1 VPPLV
6 SGFRAL
12 RKLAPLVG
20 GGLGAT
26 YGAQTAEEG
35 ESPLVRGLGYGALGG
50 VMLPMGAGAVAR
62 GYQRAGGGKAG
73 VGEAITDYTYFSFL
87 SSPDTIARGSF
98 GAVGGAITAAL
109 EKGLEGVL
117 TGKLSQVADGTR
129 IIKSLVT
136 EGPGIWGRAVKANPD
151 EFARMYRQYM
161 PSELARDLAAPG
173 RLGVEQHMGGVGV
186 GKFFGGPDMAA
197 VNAMTKG
204 GFSRADAARYTLTG
218 SPQSSTAQG
227 ILAFQ
232 RGMRKQ
238 GGIPSFVA
246 TQAAPFARVG
256 LLGLEKGLQ
265 RTPIVGSIANRM
277 MKTGATVEQQIAQ
290 QSVGAGAGWL
300 GYKSGDE
307 ESIFGIDPRVG
318 MVAGPLAGAAFLPF
332 QAGRELRRQ
341 HERGRKGIGSVPE
354 LVGELFRESSP
365 LGFQPLALGSRPQ
378 TEVPRRFIPAGVA
391 DIATAL
397 DPAFGRERGRAG
409 LEQAAQRGE
418 YTGPL
423 FPGAGAAMA
432 RLPDLREQLPET
444 FAPVNIFGQ
453 PRYAGAQPPLPF
465 IGRALTGGGPV
476 REALSRTMFPALQSA
491 EPPAMNQLDPLM
503 AQLASLGIKP
513 GAPTAN
519 VTLPGTGLPLQQTA
533 QSAAAVQRYRGLARQ
548 LAANIVTQIP
558 QLQQLPDGPQKQYL
572 ARLLMEDIQG
582 RISRVL
588 SAGTLPLSLS
598 QGAQLPALLGGRRP

>member
-1 VPPLV
+1 MPPVV
-6 SGFRAL
+6 SGLRAL

-35 ESPLVRGLGYGALGG
+35 ESPLLRGLGYGALGG

-62 GYQRAGGGKAG
+62 GYQQAG
-73 VGEAITDYTYFSFL
+73 VGGAITDYTYFSFL
-87 SSPDTIARGSF
+87 SSPDGIARGSF
-98 GAVGGAITAAL
+98 GAVGGAVTAAL

-136 EGPGIWGRAVKANPD
+136 EGPGIWGRAVKAKPE

-161 PSELARDLAAPG
+161 PSELARDLTAPG

-218 SPQSSTAQG
+218 TPQSKVSQFF
-227 ILAFQ
+227 LAKQ
-232 RGMRKQ
+232 REARQK
-238 GGIPSFVA
+238 GGLLEFMA

-265 RTPIVGSIANRM
+265 RTPGLGILANRL
-277 MKTGATVEQQIAQ
+277 MKTGATPTQQLVQ
-290 QSVGAGAGWL
+290 QGVGAGAGVL
-300 GYKSGDE
+300 GYKAEDW
-307 ESIFGIDPRVG
+307 GIDPRIG
-318 MVAGPLAGAAFLPF
+318 LVAGPLAGPAFLPL

-341 HERGRKGIGSVPE
+341 RERGRVSVPE
-354 LVGELFRESSP
+354 LAGELFRESSP

-391 DIATAL
+391 DIAAAL

-432 RLPDLREQLPET
+432 RLPGLREQLPET
-444 FAPVNIFGQ
+444 FAPVDIFGR
-453 PRYAGAQPPLPF
+453 PRYETPQVMDSSPLMR
-465 IGRALTGGGPV
+465 G
-476 REALSRTMFPALQSA
+476 LSRTMFPALESA
-491 EPPAMNQLDPLM
+491 APPAMNQMDPLM
-503 AQLASLGIKP
+503 AQLASLGIQP

-533 QSAAAVQRYRGLARQ
+533 QSAAAVQRYRGIARQ

>member
-1 VPPLV
+1 MPPLV

-151 EFARMYRQYM
+151 EFARMYRRYM
-161 PSELARDLAAPG
+161 PEDLT
-173 RLGVEQHMGGVGV
+173 LGVGRQIEQHTGGVGV
-186 GKFFGGPDMAA
+186 GKLFGAPDMAA

-218 SPQSSTAQG
+218 TPQSK
-227 ILAFQ
+227 AFQ
-232 RGMRKQ
+232 SILSKQ
-238 GGIPSFVA
+238 QQLRSEGGVGGFIA
-246 TQAAPFARVG
+246 TQLAPFARVG

-265 RTPIVGSIANRM
+265 RTPGLGILANRL
-277 MKTGATVEQQIAQ
+277 MKTGATPTQQLVQ
-290 QSVGAGAGWL
+290 QGVGAGAGVL
-300 GYKSGDE
+300 GYKAEDW
-307 ESIFGIDPRVG
+307 GIDPRIG
-318 MVAGPLAGAAFLPF
+318 LVAGPLAGPAFLPL

-341 HERGRKGIGSVPE
+341 RERGGGSALGV
-354 LVGELFRESSP
+354 VGELFKESSP
-365 LGFQPLALGSRPQ
+365 LGFQPAALFYRPQ
-378 TEVPRRFIPAGVA
+378 TEIPRRVIPSGVA
-391 DIATAL
+391 DIAAAM
-397 DPAFGRERGRAG
+397 DPAFGRERGGAG
-409 LEQAAQRGE
+409 LERAVGRGE
-418 YTGPL
+418 YDRL
-423 FPGAGAAMA
+423 FPVVSPASEGALAA
-432 RLPDLREQLPET
+432 RVPGLREQLPET
-444 FAPVNIFGQ
+444 FAPVDIFGR
-453 PRYAGAQPPLPF
+453 PRYETPQVMDSSPLMR
-465 IGRALTGGGPV
+465 G
-476 REALSRTMFPALQSA
+476 LSRTMFPALESA
-491 EPPAMNQLDPLM
+491 APPAMNQMDPLM
-503 AQLASLGIKP
+503 AQLASLGIQP

-533 QSAAAVQRYRGLARQ
+533 QSAAAVQRYRGIARQ

-598 QGAQLPALLGGRRP
+598 EGAQLPALLGGRRP

>member
-1 VPPLV
+1 
-6 SGFRAL
+6 
-12 RKLAPLVG
+12 
-20 GGLGAT
+20 
-26 YGAQTAEEG
+26 
-35 ESPLVRGLGYGALGG
+35 
-50 VMLPMGAGAVAR
+50 
-62 GYQRAGGGKAG
+62 
-73 VGEAITDYTYFSFL
+73 
-87 SSPDTIARGSF
+87 
-98 GAVGGAITAAL
+98 
-109 EKGLEGVL
+109 
-117 TGKLSQVADGTR
+117 
-129 IIKSLVT
+129 
-136 EGPGIWGRAVKANPD
+136 
-151 EFARMYRQYM
+151 MYRQYM
-161 PSELARDLAAPG
+161 PSELARDLTAPG

-218 SPQSSTAQG
+218 TPQSKVSQFF
-227 ILAFQ
+227 LAKQ
-232 RGMRKQ
+232 REARQK
-238 GGIPSFVA
+238 GGLLEFMA

-265 RTPIVGSIANRM
+265 RTPGLGILANRL
-277 MKTGATVEQQIAQ
+277 MKTGATPTQQLVQ
-290 QSVGAGAGWL
+290 QGVGAGAGVL
-300 GYKSGDE
+300 GYKAEDW
-307 ESIFGIDPRVG
+307 GIDPRIG
-318 MVAGPLAGAAFLPF
+318 LVAGPLAGPAFLPL

-341 HERGRKGIGSVPE
+341 RERGRVSVPE
-354 LVGELFRESSP
+354 LAGELFRESSP

-391 DIATAL
+391 DIAAAL

-418 YTGPL
+418 YTGL
-423 FPGAGAAMA
+423 RFPGAGAAMA

-444 FAPVNIFGQ
+444 FAPVDIFGR
-453 PRYAGAQPPLPF
+453 PRYETPQVMDSSPLMR
-465 IGRALTGGGPV
+465 G
-476 REALSRTMFPALQSA
+476 LSRTMFPALESA
-491 EPPAMNQLDPLM
+491 APPAMNQMDPLM
-503 AQLASLGIKP
+503 AQLASLGIQP

-533 QSAAAVQRYRGLARQ
+533 QSAAAVQRYRGIARQ

>member
-1 VPPLV
+1 MPPVV
-6 SGFRAL
+6 SGLRAL

-35 ESPLVRGLGYGALGG
+35 ESPLLRGLGYGALGG

-62 GYQRAGGGKAG
+62 GYQQAG
-73 VGEAITDYTYFSFL
+73 VGGAITDYTYFSFL
-87 SSPDTIARGSF
+87 SSPDTIARGNF
-98 GAVGGAITAAL
+98 GAVGGAVTAAL
-109 EKGLEGVL
+109 EKGLEGAL
-117 TGKLSQVADGTR
+117 TRDWEKVVDGTR

-136 EGPGIWGRAVKANPD
+136 EGPGIWGRAVKANPE

-161 PSELARDLAAPG
+161 PSELARDLTAPG

-186 GKFFGGPDMAA
+186 GKFFGAPDMAA

-218 SPQSSTAQG
+218 TPQSKVSQFF
-227 ILAFQ
+227 LAKQ
-232 RGMRKQ
+232 REARQK
-238 GGIPSFVA
+238 GGLLEFMA

-265 RTPIVGSIANRM
+265 RTPIVGSIANRL
-277 MKTGATVEQQIAQ
+277 MKTGATPTQQLVQ
-290 QSVGAGAGWL
+290 QGIGAGAGWL
-300 GYKSGDE
+300 GYKAEDW
-307 ESIFGIDPRVG
+307 GIDPRIG
-318 MVAGPLAGAAFLPF
+318 LVAGPLAGPAFLPL

-341 HERGRKGIGSVPE
+341 RERGRVSVPE
-354 LVGELFRESSP
+354 LAGELFRESSP
-365 LGFQPLALGSRPQ
+365 LGFQPLALGSSPP

-391 DIATAL
+391 DIAAAL

-432 RLPDLREQLPET
+432 RLPGLREQLPET
-444 FAPVNIFGQ
+444 FAPVDIFGQ
-453 PRYAGAQPPLPF
+453 PRYAGEQPALPF

-476 REALSRTMFPALQSA
+476 REALSRTMFPALESA
-491 EPPAMNQLDPLM
+491 APPAMNQMDPLM
-503 AQLASLGIKP
+503 AQLASLGIQP

-533 QSAAAVQRYRGLARQ
+533 QSAAAVQRYRGIARQ

-572 ARLLMEDIQG
+572 SRLLMEDIQG

>member
-1 VPPLV
+1 
-6 SGFRAL
+6 
-12 RKLAPLVG
+12 VG
-20 GGLGAT
+20 G
-26 YGAQTAEEG
+26 
-35 ESPLVRGLGYGALGG
+35 
-50 VMLPMGAGAVAR
+50 
-62 GYQRAGGGKAG
+62 
-73 VGEAITDYTYFSFL
+73 AITDYTYFSFL
-87 SSPDTIARGSF
+87 SSPDGIARGSF
-98 GAVGGAITAAL
+98 GAVGGAVTAAL
-109 EKGLEGVL
+109 EKGLEGAL
-117 TGKLSQVADGTR
+117 TRDWEKVADGTR

-136 EGPGIWGRAVKANPD
+136 EGPGIWGRAVKANPE

-161 PSELARDLAAPG
+161 PSELARDPTGLG
-173 RLGVEQHMGGVGV
+173 RLGAEQHMGGVGI
-186 GKFFGGPDMAA
+186 GTFYGGPDMAA

-218 SPQSSTAQG
+218 SPQSSTGQG
-227 ILAFQ
+227 ILEFQ
-232 RGMRKQ
+232 RGMRKR

-265 RTPIVGSIANRM
+265 RTPIVGSIANWA
-277 MKTGATVEQQIAQ
+277 MKTGATPAQQLAQ

-307 ESIFGIDPRVG
+307 GSIFGMDPRVG
-318 MVAGPLAGAAFLPF
+318 LVAGPLAGAAFLPF
-332 QAGRELRRQ
+332 QAGREFRRQ
-341 HERGRKGIGSVPE
+341 RERGRVSVPE
-354 LVGELFRESSP
+354 LAGELFRESSP

-432 RLPDLREQLPET
+432 RLPGLREQLPET
-444 FAPVNIFGQ
+444 FAPVDIFGQ
-453 PRYAGAQPPLPF
+453 PRYAGEQPALPF

-476 REALSRTMFPALQSA
+476 REALSRTMFPALESA
-491 EPPAMNQLDPLM
+491 APPAMNQMDPLM
-503 AQLASLGIKP
+503 AQLASLGIQP

-533 QSAAAVQRYRGLARQ
+533 QSAAAVRRYRGTPRQ

-572 ARLLMEDIQG
+572 ARLLMEDIQE

>member
-1 VPPLV
+1 VPPVV
-6 SGFRAL
+6 SGLRAL

-35 ESPLVRGLGYGALGG
+35 ESPLLRGLGYGALGG

-62 GYQRAGGGKAG
+62 GYQQAG
-73 VGEAITDYTYFSFL
+73 VGGAITDYTYFSFL
-87 SSPDTIARGSF
+87 SSPDTIARGNF
-98 GAVGGAITAAL
+98 GALGGAITAAL
-109 EKGLEGVL
+109 EKGAEGVL
-117 TGKLSQVADGTR
+117 TRDWKKVVDGTR

-136 EGPGIWGRAVKANPD
+136 EGPGIWGRAVKANPE

-161 PSELARDLAAPG
+161 PSELARDPTGLG
-173 RLGVEQHMGGVGV
+173 RLGAEQHMGGVGI
-186 GKFFGGPDMAA
+186 GKFYGGPDMAA

-218 SPQSSTAQG
+218 SPQSSTGQG
-227 ILAFQ
+227 ILEFQ
-232 RGMRKQ
+232 RGMRKR

-265 RTPIVGSIANRM
+265 RTPIVGSIANRL
-277 MKTGATVEQQIAQ
+277 MKTGATQAQQLAQ

-307 ESIFGIDPRVG
+307 GSIFGMDPRVG
-318 MVAGPLAGAAFLPF
+318 LVAGPLAGAAFLPF
-332 QAGRELRRQ
+332 QAGREFRRQ
-341 HERGRKGIGSVPE
+341 RERGRVSVPE
-354 LVGELFRESSP
+354 LAGELFRESSP

-391 DIATAL
+391 DIAAAL

-444 FAPVNIFGQ
+444 FAPVDIFGR
-453 PRYAGAQPPLPF
+453 PRYETPQVMDSSPLMR
-465 IGRALTGGGPV
+465 G
-476 REALSRTMFPALQSA
+476 LSRTMFPALESA
-491 EPPAMNQLDPLM
+491 APPAMNQMDPLM
-503 AQLASLGIKP
+503 AQLASLGIQP

-533 QSAAAVQRYRGLARQ
+533 QSAAAVQRYRGIARQ

-572 ARLLMEDIQG
+572 ARLLMEDIQE

-598 QGAQLPALLGGRRP
+598 QGAQLPALLGGRRT

>member
-1 VPPLV
+1 MPPVV
-6 SGFRAL
+6 SGLRAL

-35 ESPLVRGLGYGALGG
+35 ESPLLRGLGYGALGG

-62 GYQRAGGGKAG
+62 GYQQAGGGAAG
-73 VGEAITDYTYFSFL
+73 VGGAITDYTYFSFL
-87 SSPDTIARGSF
+87 SSPDGIARGSF
-98 GAVGGAITAAL
+98 GAVGGAVTAAL
-109 EKGLEGVL
+109 EKGLEGAL
-117 TGKLSQVADGTR
+117 TRDWEKVADGTR

-136 EGPGIWGRAVKANPD
+136 EGPGIWGRAVKANPE

-161 PSELARDLAAPG
+161 PSELARDPTGLG
-173 RLGVEQHMGGVGV
+173 RLGAEQHMGGVGI
-186 GKFFGGPDMAA
+186 GTFYGGPDMAA

-218 SPQSSTAQG
+218 SPQSSTGQG
-227 ILAFQ
+227 ILEFQ
-232 RGMRKQ
+232 RGMRKR

-265 RTPIVGSIANRM
+265 RTPIVGSIANWA
-277 MKTGATVEQQIAQ
+277 MKTGATPAQQLAQ

-307 ESIFGIDPRVG
+307 GSIFGMDPRVG
-318 MVAGPLAGAAFLPF
+318 LVAGPLAGAAFLPF
-332 QAGRELRRQ
+332 QAGREFRRQ
-341 HERGRKGIGSVPE
+341 RERGRVSVPE
-354 LVGELFRESSP
+354 LAGELFRESSP

-432 RLPDLREQLPET
+432 RLPGLREQLPET
-444 FAPVNIFGQ
+444 FAPVDIFGQ
-453 PRYAGAQPPLPF
+453 PRYAGEQPALPF

-476 REALSRTMFPALQSA
+476 REALSRTMFPALESA
-491 EPPAMNQLDPLM
+491 APPAMNQMDPLM
-503 AQLASLGIKP
+503 AQLASLGIQP

-533 QSAAAVQRYRGLARQ
+533 QSAAAVQRYRGIARQ

-572 ARLLMEDIQG
+572 ARLLMEDIQE